1 MPENSDV
8 AQFVQSLPLI
18 DHHVHGTLLPRL
30 SQPEF
35 ESFLTES
42 AEPIPAWMTQ
52 FDSQIGFAV
61 RRYCAPLLG
70 LPAHADAD
78 SYWQAR
84 TALSP
89 HEVAR
94 ALLES
99 CGISDSIIDSGVIDT
114 GLGER
119 SLTNLEEFAALSGQT
134 VHEVVRLES
143 LLENIALSGIDA
155 DGLEDA
161 FDAALEKATAT
172 AVGFK
177 SIIAYRF
184 GFDFNPARPTSE
196 EIRKAA
202 ASWLSSAAG
211 GPLRLTDPV
220 LLRAVL
226 WKGVST
232 GLPVQLHAGYGDADL
247 DLARC
252 NPLLLMEWLKLLPED
267 SSDVILLHC
276 YPFHREAGYLA
287 QVFTKVFFDVG
298 LAINYT
304 GALSHQVVAE
314 SLELAP
320 FAKTMFST
328 DAWGLPE
335 LHHVGTALWRRAMT
349 RILTG
354 LVADGDWAETDAMR
368 VAQMVGRDNAARVY
382 RLRNP

>member
-1 MPENSDV
+1 MTEDTEV
-8 AQFVQSLPLI
+8 ARFLEALPLI
-18 DHHVHGTLLPRL
+18 DHHVHGTLLPQLGRT
-30 SQPEF
+30 EF

-42 AEPIPAWMTQ
+42 AEPIPSWMTQ

-61 RRYCAPLLG
+61 RKYCAPLLG
-70 LPAHADAD
+70 LPAHADAEA
-78 SYWQAR
+78 YWEAR
-84 TALSP
+84 AALSP
-89 HEVAR
+89 GQVAR
-94 ALLES
+94 VLLES
-99 CGISDSIIDSGVIDT
+99 CGISDSVIDSGLIET

-119 SLTNLEEFAALSGQT
+119 SLTTLEEFAGLSGQR

-143 LLENIALSGIDA
+143 LLESIATGGIDA
-155 DGLEDA
+155 DDLEDA
-161 FDAALEKATAT
+161 FDAALQSATESS
-172 AVGFK
+172 VGFK
-177 SIIAYRF
+177 SIIAYRY
-184 GFDFNPARPTSE
+184 GFDFDPSRPTRE
-196 EIRKAA
+196 QFRAA
-202 ASWLSSAAG
+202 AHTWLAAG
-211 GPLRLTDPV
+211 GELRLTDPV
-220 LLRAVL
+220 LLRALL

-232 GLPVQLHAGYGDADL
+232 GLPVQLHVGYGDADL

-267 SSDVILLHC
+267 SSDVVLLHC

-320 FAKTMFST
+320 FAKIMFST

-349 RILTG
+349 RILSE
-354 LVADGDWAETDAMR
+354 LVADRDWTAADAMR
-368 VAQMVGRDNAARVY
+368 VAQMIGRDNAARVY
-382 RLRNP
+382 RLPSV

>member
-1 MPENSDV
+1 MTENTEI
-8 AQFVQSLPLI
+8 ARFIEALPLI
-18 DHHVHGTLLPRL
+18 DHHVHGTLLPPL
-30 SQPEF
+30 SRPEF

-52 FDSQIGFAV
+52 FDSQVGFAV
-61 RRYCAPLLG
+61 RKYCAPLLG

-84 TALSP
+84 AALSP
-89 HEVAR
+89 DQVAR
-94 ALLES
+94 ALLEP

-119 SLTNLEEFAALSGQT
+119 SLTTLEEFAGISGQR

-143 LLENIALSGIDA
+143 LLESIALGGIDA

-161 FDAALEKATAT
+161 FDAALETATET
-172 AVGFK
+172 AVGVK
-177 SIIAYRF
+177 SIIAYRY
-184 GFDFNPARPTSE
+184 GFDFDPARPSRE
-196 EIRKAA
+196 EFRAAA
-202 ASWLSSAAG
+202 ASWLSSG
-211 GPLRLTDPV
+211 GELRLTDPV
-220 LLRAVL
+220 LLRAIL

-232 GLPVQLHAGYGDADL
+232 GLPVQLHVGYGDADL
-247 DLARC
+247 DLVRC
-252 NPLLLMEWLKLLPED
+252 NPLLLMEWLKQLPAD
-267 SSDVILLHC
+267 SSDVVLLHC
-276 YPFHREAGYLA
+276 YPYHREAGYLA

-335 LHHVGTALWRRAMT
+335 LHNVGTALWRRAMT
-349 RILTG
+349 RILSG
-354 LVADGDWAETDAMR
+354 LVADGDWAAADAIR
-368 VAQMVGRDNAARVY
+368 VAQLVGRDNAARVY
-382 RLRNP
+382 RLPIA

>member
-1 MPENSDV
+1 MTENTDV
-8 AQFVQSLPLI
+8 ARYIAELPLI

-30 SQPEF
+30 SRPEF

-42 AEPIPAWMTQ
+42 AEPIPPWMTQ

-70 LPAHADAD
+70 LPAHAEAE

-84 TALSP
+84 AALDP
-89 HEVAR
+89 DQVAR
-94 ALLES
+94 ALLQP

-119 SLTNLEEFAALSGQT
+119 SLTTLDEFAALSGQR

-143 LLENIALSGIDA
+143 LLEAIAARGVDA

-161 FDAALEKATAT
+161 FDAALADATAT

-177 SIIAYRF
+177 SIIAYRY
-184 GFDFNPARPTSE
+184 GFDFDPERPSRE
-196 EIRKAA
+196 EFRAAA
-202 ASWLSSAAG
+202 ASWLSAG
-211 GPLRLTDPV
+211 GGLRLTDPV
-220 LLRAVL
+220 LLRALL

-232 GLPVQLHAGYGDADL
+232 GLPVQLHVGYGDADL

-252 NPLLLMEWLKLLPED
+252 NPLLLMEWLKLLPAD
-267 SSDVILLHC
+267 ASDVVLLHC

-304 GALSHQVVAE
+304 GAHSHQIVAE

-349 RILTG
+349 RILTAR
-354 LVADGDWAETDAMR
+354 VADGDWTAADAMR
-368 VAQMVGRDNAARVY
+368 VARMVGRDNAARVY
-382 RLRNP
+382 RLPDA